1 MKREFLEALDL
12 GAGAKLAKELVDKIL
27 DENSKDIGTH
37 KNNVDQLTTERDG
50 LKTQLETATKEIKSY
65 KDLDVEGIKAKTAE
79 WEAKYNTDTQ
89 ALKDQLT
96 ETNYGFSVKD
106 AVSSIKFTSE
116 GAKKAFI
123 ADLTA
128 KKLPVQEGKLLGMD
142 DFVKTYQTSD
152 PGAFAPAGDDQTLVI
167 TKGGGA
173 GAAVSDDAALRAAF
187 GLASEEKK

>member
-12 GAGAKLAKELVDKIL
+12 GAEAKLAKELVDKIL
-27 DENSKDIGTH
+27 DENSKDIGIH
-37 KNNVDQLTTERDG
+37 KNNVEQLTTERDG
-50 LKTQLETATKEIKSY
+50 LKTQLDTATKEIKSY

-79 WEAKYNTDTQ
+79 WETKYNTDTQ

-96 ETNYGFSVKD
+96 ETNYSFSVKD
-106 AVSSIKFTSE
+106 AVSGIKFTSE

-142 DFVKTYQTSD
+142 DFVKTYQTTD
-152 PGAFAPAGDDQTLVI
+152 PGAFAPVGDDQALVI
-167 TKGGGA
+167 TRGGGGGA
-173 GAAVSDDAALRAAF
+173 TVADDAALRAAF
-187 GLASEEKK
+187 GLASEVKK